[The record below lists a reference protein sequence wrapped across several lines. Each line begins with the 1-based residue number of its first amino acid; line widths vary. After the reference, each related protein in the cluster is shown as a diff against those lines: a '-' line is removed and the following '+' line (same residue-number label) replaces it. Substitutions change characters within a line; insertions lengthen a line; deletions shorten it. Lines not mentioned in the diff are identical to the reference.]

1 MLTAVD
7 YVTGFLLHDTCN
19 ILLRIIKDFLGSNG
33 EKVGKYIEWLEVTRN
48 FLKVQYI
55 SHARKSDNCRTHGLE
70 HGLSKPPNYAEQYE
84 SDLEEN
90 TDSDFEV
97 DPDRDSDQ
105 EDDSDKDSKQADHAD
120 KSCLASSRS
129 RKCFTCNACKFPF
142 FFLQKLSEDGE
153 EEHRQRLSRIGL
165 EEGHDDKLE
174 DVPSVFSDCR
184 EKLYLFMAHKTLR
197 FFGSLAVSYVPLLYT
212 LRANGIRSVSWSVAS
227 KAVRY
232 STRVGLPCGVQDDI
246 LPKGFLSWKEETL
259 RFRWKHISHLPTQ
272 SGNVEGC
279 HNCQGD
285 WHLHGWI
292 SDRFHEESSATRE
305 DKLIVRALLLHRMM
319 P

>member
-184 EKLYLFMAHKTLR
+184 EKLYLFMAHKTRVAQAQDASALIDQQMQQE
-197 FFGSLAVSYVPLLYT
+197 VPRT
-212 LRANGIRSVSWSVAS
+212 FRPNVQPPRSTIR
-227 KAVRY
+227 
-232 STRVGLPCGVQDDI
+232 
-246 LPKGFLSWKEETL
+246 
-259 RFRWKHISHLPTQ
+259 
-272 SGNVEGC
+272 
-279 HNCQGD
+279 
-285 WHLHGWI
+285 
-292 SDRFHEESSATRE
+292 
-305 DKLIVRALLLHRMM
+305 M
-319 P
+319 